1 MGTIKHPNGAVLI
14 PFSSANGGKATT
26 TSSAAGTWEEYNPD
40 AECDGPVGTPKRQC
54 PHVRRDNAATSDNKQ
69 RLVHINIASY
79 RDPLCPNTLLSI
91 FYHAVDPNA
100 IRVRLLQQNDGEAN
114 DDGDVD
120 CVEKY
125 CELATKMKGTRRGN
139 VARIAHHGDCPH
151 SDQIQV
157 RRTDAAKA
165 AGPMHARGFVGE
177 ALSDAHARGEVDTQ
191 DFCLSVDS
199 HMEFGHDWDR
209 DMIDMFALAG
219 NEYAILSTRPP
230 DLDQLQRANANDDSH
245 EVPHLCSVTFTSN
258 VRMGETTI
266 ARNLSKPKLTNG
278 VWSAA
283 LSFSKCHA
291 ELKVPIDTQAPNV
304 FDGDEFNRAVRFW
317 THGYDIYTPHRVIIA
332 HDYGGSRNNT
342 FAMGWRNNDDAS
354 WNNILHKSQKRLK
367 TVIGLPGGDIDEK
380 NALQLQKSKFGLGDR
395 RTIEQYIDFSGI
407 DVGNNKMVGDE
418 KKRCGNLQWIPFSEH
433 PSGADYIPRFHD
445 TTFDP
450 IDDFDETSIWHGK
463 HSKIQGAIQTSNDDD
478 GTGEVRN
485 IVKHFKGEKG
495 GLPHD
500 GEKSKVAKDA
510 IHFQPGITPQKKM
523 ATKRLGHPTAVKRH
537 HAGLHKLPLMV
548 QLSVVILIL
557 GVAFSIW
564 LSKGTG
570 VGRRKFL
577 ARRKRDV

>member
-14 PFSSANGGKATT
+14 PSSSGKATT
-26 TSSAAGTWEEYNPD
+26 TKSTADAWEEYNPD
-40 AECDGPVGTPKRQC
+40 AECGGPVGTPRRQC
-54 PHVRRDNAATSDNKQ
+54 PHVRRENAATSDSTQ
-69 RLVHINIASY
+69 RLIHINIASY

-100 IRVRLLQQNDGEAN
+100 IRVRLLQQNDGKAN

-139 VARIAHHGDCPH
+139 VGRIAHHGDCPH

-165 AGPMHARGFVGE
+165 AGPMHARGLVSE
-177 ALSDAHARGEVDTQ
+177 ALSDAHARGEVDAQ

-258 VRMGETTI
+258 VRTGETTT
-266 ARNLSKPKLTNG
+266 ARKLSKPKLTNG

-291 ELKVPIDTQAPNV
+291 ELKVPVDTQAPNV

-317 THGYDIYTPHRVIIA
+317 THGYDIYTPHRMIIA

-407 DVGNNKMVGDE
+407 DVGNKKMAGDE

-445 TTFDP
+445 ITFDP

-485 IVKHFKGEKG
+485 IVKHYKGEKG

-510 IHFQPGITPQKKM
+510 IHFQPGIIPQTKA
-523 ATKRLGHPTAVKRH
+523 ATKRLGYQTAVKRH
-537 HAGLHKLPLMV
+537 HAGLHKLPLIV
-548 QLSVVILIL
+548 QLSVIILIL
-557 GVAFSIW
+557 GLAFSIF

-570 VGRRKFL
+570 VGRRKLL

>member
-1 MGTIKHPNGAVLI
+1 M
-14 PFSSANGGKATT
+14 
-26 TSSAAGTWEEYNPD
+26 
-40 AECDGPVGTPKRQC
+40 
-54 PHVRRDNAATSDNKQ
+54 
-69 RLVHINIASY
+69 
-79 RDPLCPNTLLSI
+79 
-91 FYHAVDPNA
+91 
-100 IRVRLLQQNDGEAN
+100 
-114 DDGDVD
+114 
-120 CVEKY
+120 
-125 CELATKMKGTRRGN
+125 
-139 VARIAHHGDCPH
+139 
-151 SDQIQV
+151 
-157 RRTDAAKA
+157 
-165 AGPMHARGFVGE
+165 
-177 ALSDAHARGEVDTQ
+177 
-191 DFCLSVDS
+191 
-199 HMEFGHDWDR
+199 
-209 DMIDMFALAG
+209 
-219 NEYAILSTRPP
+219 
-230 DLDQLQRANANDDSH
+230 
-245 EVPHLCSVTFTSN
+245 
-258 VRMGETTI
+258 
-266 ARNLSKPKLTNG
+266 
-278 VWSAA
+278 
-283 LSFSKCHA
+283 
-291 ELKVPIDTQAPNV
+291 
-304 FDGDEFNRAVRFW
+304 
-317 THGYDIYTPHRVIIA
+317 IIA

-407 DVGNNKMVGDE
+407 DVGNKKMAGDE

-445 TTFDP
+445 ITFDP

-463 HSKIQGAIQTSNDDD
+463 HSKVQEAIQTSNDDD

-510 IHFQPGITPQKKM
+510 IHFQPGIIPQTKA
-523 ATKRLGHPTAVKRH
+523 ATKRLGYQTAVKRH

-557 GVAFSIW
+557 GLAFSIW